1 MLISFDKEIVV
12 GDIRQFIK
20 TEFHGK
26 KRSFLYPKFIP
37 KEQPNIILESVANEF
52 ASGDGG
58 LAVDPN
64 LADAIYQEFLLI
76 NIPKQEETN
85 KEKVSPKL
93 EYAKAV
99 SRNRIEIKF
108 DTNVRA
114 SEECLSGI
122 QFDSRNPHI
131 CCQIIF
137 REKPLLKGKI

>member
-1 MLISFDKEIVV
+1 MQFKFQLQDIYQQTLKSLANEVAAFIGENEKGSDNDNTLLISFDKEIVV

-76 NIPKQEETN
+76 NMK
-85 KEKVSPKL
+85 
-93 EYAKAV
+93 
-99 SRNRIEIKF
+99 
-108 DTNVRA
+108 
-114 SEECLSGI
+114 
-122 QFDSRNPHI
+122 
-131 CCQIIF
+131 CQIQ
-137 REKPLLKGKI
+137 LQ